1 MDEDMGHRL
10 EDSKKERDAH
20 WEAVLQKKYI
30 RLKVNYRSFWFIAK
44 CALSD

>member
-10 EDSKKERDAH
+10 EESKKERDAH

-30 RLKVNYRSFWFIAK
+30 GSNIIYMSFCVYR
-44 CALSD
+44 